1 MNHRISSVGEILAPY
16 NGDARRDA
24 ELLLAH
30 CLQRSRATL
39 LARPELSVSNEAAL
53 AFIALMQRRVAGEP
67 IAYLIGEKEF
77 WSLPLKVTRDV
88 LVPRPDTELLVAT
101 ALKFGD
107 RDSRL
112 SVADLGTGSG
122 AIALALA
129 SERPGWNILAT
140 DASEPALAVARD
152 NAARLGLAGIEF
164 CLSVW
169 FAALAGRRFD
179 VIVSNPPYIAADDA
193 ALAAPELRF
202 EPRMALVAGPT
213 GLEALALLAASA
225 PDHLNPR
232 GRLALE
238 HGFDQAKDVR
248 SLLASAGFSTIR
260 THRDLAGHERVTS
273 AAAPA

>member
-1 MNHRISSVGEILAPY
+1 MNHRISSVGETLAAY

-53 AFIALMQRRVAGEP
+53 GFAALMQRRVAGEP
-67 IAYLIGEKEF
+67 VAYLIGEKEF

-101 ALKFGD
+101 ALEFGD

-129 SERPGWNILAT
+129 SERPRWNILAT
-140 DASEPALAVARD
+140 DASEAALAVARD
-152 NAARLGLAGIEF
+152 NAGRLGLTGIEF
-164 CLSVW
+164 CLSDW
-169 FAALAGRRFD
+169 FEALAGRRFD
-179 VIVSNPPYIAADDA
+179 VIVANPPYIATGDA

-202 EPRMALVAGPT
+202 EPRMALIAGPT

-225 PDHLNPR
+225 PHHLNPR
-232 GRLALE
+232 GRLVLE
-238 HGFDQAKDVR
+238 HGFDQAKDLR
-248 SLLASAGFSTIR
+248 GLLATAGFSTIR

-273 AAAPA
+273 ATSPE